1 MYVDLSRVPDAPKQY
16 QIYLNDLSGGVNY
29 SRAPSEI
36 ADNQCS
42 EMTNM
47 LWESG
52 VLRSRRGQRA
62 VDVAEEWSGEGNTPF
77 EVMDRPWHGRIFM
90 ALAGVPHQLLIATYD
105 IEKKVY
111 ETIFRTGTDQ
121 ALEASPSRGS
131 FFLFGENLYFKCFGA
146 YVEITYDTVN
156 DAVSATD
163 VVGYRPVIQ
172 INTSRNGVGDLYQP
186 ENRLSD
192 EKEIWYDADPGVA
205 IVELPADGE
214 SKDFYVGYT
223 TMLEESR
230 WLTDGQLLSVDEVY
244 VAASLQTE
252 AEGEPSAPGEY
263 SVDTAKGKISFYEA
277 PPIGTKVTAR
287 VTLTARRYRLPD
299 NLQGVE
305 FLSVQVMGDNGY
317 EEYERVTGNEI
328 GEKQYTVASVGA
340 QGIAPEIL
348 FGQNFGAWN
357 DAAGNANYIK
367 IIYRLPNEAARRA
380 IMDCSIATEYGATGV
395 EANCIVMAGSLAQK
409 NAIFWSGSDVNG
421 ANPSYFP
428 MNQYNLVGE
437 HSDPIT
443 AFGRQQNKLVIF
455 QENRVSSAT
464 YSFDYV
470 GERLVVSLPVKTIND
485 RIGCDRPRT
494 VQLVENNLVWFNSKL
509 GVMYLQDSTYA
520 YETLV
525 KGISG
530 NVNKTLLSDINTMG
544 ASSFDDG
551 GRYWLCLPVG
561 RAYVW
566 DYSVQGYT
574 SNTEKLRWFPQN
586 NINALGWCVDG
597 AKVYGWR
604 SESFGQY
611 QEEENFL
618 FEFANE
624 FSDFGEKVHRR
635 VTLKTQIFG
644 TFAYSKNVNKI
655 IFLLANNGWTQAKI
669 WYATDFEDDRQDLI
683 DLDNLYE
690 IESELAPNPMA
701 IRVRKPKCNHIQQ
714 FTCTLT
720 NDKNSDLALT
730 AVQIFYTY
738 NGTAKSGIRM

>member
-62 VDVAEEWSGEGNTPF
+62 VDVAEEWSGDGNTPF

-90 ALAGVPHQLLIATYD
+90 ALAGVPHQLLLATYD

-111 ETIFRTGTDQ
+111 ETIYRTGTDQ
-121 ALEASPSRGS
+121 LLEASPSRGS
-131 FFLFGENLYFKCFGA
+131 FFRFGENLYFKCFGA
-146 YVEITYDTVN
+146 YIEITYDKVN
-156 DAVSATD
+156 DTFSAAD

-172 INTSRNGVGDLYQP
+172 INSSRNGVGDLYQP

-230 WLTDGQLLSVDEVY
+230 WLTDGELLSVDEVY

-252 AEGEPSAPGEY
+252 AEGEPSAPSEY

-328 GEKQYTVASVGA
+328 GEKQYAVASVGA

-380 IMDCSIATEYGATGV
+380 IMFCDIATEYGATGV
-395 EANCIVMAGSLAQK
+395 EANCVVMAGTLAQR
-409 NAIFWSGSDVNG
+409 NAIFWSGSDANG
-421 ANPSYFP
+421 ANPAYFP
-428 MNQYNLVGE
+428 MDQYNLVGE
-437 HSDPIT
+437 YADPIT

-470 GERLVVSLPVKTIND
+470 GARLVVSLPVKTIND

-494 VQLVENNLVWFNSKL
+494 VQLVENNLVWFSSKL

-530 NVNKTLLSDINTMG
+530 NVNARLLGEINTEG
-544 ASSFDDG
+544 ACSFDDG
-551 GRYWLCLPVG
+551 SRYWLCLPG
-561 RAYVW
+561 GSCYVW
-566 DYSVQGYT
+566 DYSIQGYT
-574 SNTEKLRWFPQN
+574 SNTERLRWFPQDG
-586 NINALGWCVDG
+586 IEAVGWCVDG
-597 AKVYGWR
+597 TKAYGCR
-604 SESFGQY
+604 GESFGEY
-611 QEEENFL
+611 QEAENYL
-618 FEFANE
+618 FD
-624 FSDFGEKVHRR
+624 FSGGWQDLGENMLRSV
-635 VTLKTQIFG
+635 VFKTQTFG
-644 TFAYSKNVNKI
+644 TFAYTKNVEKI
-655 IFLLANNGWTQAKI
+655 IFALDGFTQAEI
-669 WYATDFEDDRQDLI
+669 DYTTDYEGDRKDLM
-683 DLDNLYE
+683 DLDTSYE
-690 IESELAPNPMA
+690 ADSFYSPGPKA
-701 IRVRKPKCNHIQQ
+701 IRVRKPKCRHIQQ
-714 FTCTLT
+714 FTCALS
-720 NDKNSDLALT
+720 NKKASDLAISI
-730 AVQIFYTY
+730 VQIFYTY
-738 NGTAKSGIRM
+738 NGTTKAGIRM